1 MLKRS
6 AILLLLWGWV
16 SATILSTVTP
26 AQAAG
31 EQIQKS
37 IEKQVLLLIV
47 NRLEY
52 DDLKRMPNLQR
63 LADKGAVGLMN
74 GNTGGP
80 RTDGNAYATMALGV
94 PARVEDAHLQ
104 IHNAHE
110 QLHDLPASVTYQQVQ
125 GKRAEQGVLLVSAA
139 QLARQHS
146 KREFAGSIGA
156 LGDAL
161 KEQGLST
168 ALFGSG
174 DRGVSYFR
182 PAALITTDSSG
193 VTRYGDVGKGM
204 LTADP
209 LRPYGVRTDY
219 NAMWRAY
226 ANVRDEASLVV
237 FDLADLQRL
246 NDAAGTLEP
255 GRYVRL
261 RGQVL
266 REMDHFFGRVLQET
280 ATNRLVL
287 TVTPRV
293 SQEAADRLE
302 WLAPVVMAG
311 GSVTPQ
317 TVLTSSTT
325 RRDGIVSNLDV
336 APTVLHFLEVPQVSS
351 MIGYPLLASTGLA
364 PQAMDRLLERTV
376 WTFANRGYVLG
387 GLGVVLGLAVLAA
400 LYRVAKGRGLPASW
414 VRGLLYLGL
423 ATPLCLY
430 LLPMFR
436 AEGLWE
442 TAGAL
447 FALFL
452 LFVLIPFPILSIC
465 QTLFDRLVWLST
477 WTIGIVLYDTW
488 QGGRLAKSSVLSY
501 DPIVGARYYGVGNE
515 YMGVMV
521 GAALVL
527 FAALMQKGQTNRSLL
542 RVIGVGGGVLLTLFF
557 ASPLLGTNTG
567 GALTMAGATALGVA
581 QIRRLSL
588 GKTLML
594 VTGALG
600 GAVGILL
607 LLNQPTATPSHIG
620 MAAHQVMS
628 GGFEELTR
636 ILMRKL
642 DMVTRLF
649 TLSVGPLLV
658 LVMLG
663 VFAYALWGQK
673 GWLQSWQQRYS
684 SFFKMV
690 GALIGGAVVA
700 MLTNDSG
707 VVVAA
712 LMFLFAAIPTL
723 LIGLEQENGASLQG
737 DTPDVV
743 EIACGEDYTESMTSL
758 GSNSGLPNR

>member
-6 AILLLLWGWV
+6 AILLLVWGWV
-16 SATILSTVTP
+16 CGTILSTVSP
-26 AQAAG
+26 VQAAG
-31 EQIQKS
+31 EGIGQS
-37 IEKQVLLLIV
+37 IEKQVLLVIV

-52 DDLKRMPNLQR
+52 DDLKRMPNLKR

-80 RTDGNAYATMALGV
+80 RTDGNAYATLALGV
-94 PARVEDAHLQ
+94 PARVEEAHLQ
-104 IHNAHE
+104 IHNARE

-125 GKRAEQGVLLVSAA
+125 GKRAEQGVLLLSAA

-146 KREFAGSIGA
+146 KREFAGEIGA
-156 LGDAL
+156 LGEAM
-161 KEQGLST
+161 KEQGLT
-168 ALFGSG
+168 AALFGSG

-182 PAALITTDSSG
+182 PAALITTDKSG
-193 VTRYGDVGKGM
+193 VTQYGDVGKGM
-204 LTADP
+204 LTTDP

-226 ANVRDEASLVV
+226 GNVRDEASLVV

-246 NDAAGTLEP
+246 NDAAGEFEP

-261 RGQVL
+261 RGQIL
-266 REMDHFFGRVLQET
+266 KEIDHFFGRVVQET
-280 ATNRLVL
+280 ATDRLVV

-293 SQEAADRLE
+293 SQEAAGRQE

-336 APTVLHFLEVPQVSS
+336 APTVLHFLEVPQVPS

-364 PQAMDRLLERTV
+364 PHAIDRLLERTV
-376 WTFANRGYVLG
+376 WTFANRGVVLG
-387 GLGVVLGLAVLAA
+387 GAGVVLGLALLAA
-400 LYRVAKGRGLPASW
+400 LYRVFKGRGVPASW
-414 VRGLLYLGL
+414 VRGLLYVGL
-423 ATPLCLY
+423 AMPLCLY

-447 FALFL
+447 FALIL

-465 QTLFDRLVWLST
+465 QTLYDRLVWLAA

-515 YMGVMV
+515 YMGVV
-521 GAALVL
+521 IGAALVL
-527 FAALMQKGQTNRSLL
+527 FAALLQKGQTNRSLL

-567 GALTMAGATALGVA
+567 GALTMAGTTALGVA
-581 QIRRLSL
+581 QMRRLSL
-588 GKTLML
+588 GKTLLL
-594 VTGALG
+594 VAGALG
-600 GAVGILL
+600 GAVAILL
-607 LLNQPTATPSHIG
+607 LLNQEAATPSHIG

-628 GGFEELTR
+628 GGFVELTR
-636 ILMRKL
+636 ILTRKL

-649 TLSVGPLLV
+649 TLSAGPVVV

-663 VFAYALWGQK
+663 VFAYALWGRA
-673 GWLQSWQQRYS
+673 GWLRSWQGHYNA
-684 SFFKMV
+684 FFNMI
-690 GALIGGAVVA
+690 GSLIGGAVVA

-712 LMFLFAAIPTL
+712 LMFLFAVIPTL
-723 LIGLEQENGASLQG
+723 LIGLEQENGASLRG
-737 DTPDVV
+737 DTPDVS
-743 EIACGEDYTESMTSL
+743 ETACADD
-758 GSNSGLPNR
+758 

>member
-1 MLKRS
+1 
-6 AILLLLWGWV
+6 LLF
-16 SATILSTVTP
+16 I
-26 AQAAG
+26 
-31 EQIQKS
+31 
-37 IEKQVLLLIV
+37 

-63 LADKGAVGLMN
+63 LAHQGAIGLMN
-74 GNTGGP
+74 SNTGGP
-80 RTDGNAYATMALGV
+80 RTDGNAYATLALGV

-125 GKRAEQGVLLVSAA
+125 GKQAEQGVLLLSAA

-146 KREFAGSIGA
+146 KREFAGKIGA

-161 KEQGLST
+161 KEQGLRA

-174 DRGVSYFR
+174 DRGVGYFR

-193 VTRYGDVGKGM
+193 VTPYGDVGTNM
-204 LTADP
+204 LTSDP

-226 ANVRDEASLVV
+226 LNVRDEASLVV

-246 NDAAGTLEP
+246 NDAASGLEA

-261 RGQVL
+261 RAQIL
-266 REMDHFFGRVLQET
+266 KEIDHFFGRVVQET
-280 ATNRLVL
+280 AANRLVL
-287 TVTPRV
+287 TVTPHV

-336 APTVLHFLEVPQVSS
+336 APTVLHFLEVPHVPA
-351 MIGYPLLASTGLA
+351 MIGYPLQASTGLA
-364 PQAMDRLLERTV
+364 PQALDRLLERTV
-376 WTFANRGYVLG
+376 WTFANRGVVLG
-387 GLGVVLGLAVLAA
+387 GLGVVLGLALLAA
-400 LYRVAKGRGLPASW
+400 LYRLLKGRGLPASW
-414 VRGLLYLGL
+414 VRGLLYLVL
-423 ATPLCLY
+423 AMPLCLY

-465 QTLFDRLVWLST
+465 QTLFDRLVWLAT
-477 WTIGIVLYDTW
+477 WTIGVVLYDTW
-488 QGGRLAKSSVLSY
+488 QGGRLAESSVLSY

-527 FAALMQKGQTNRSLL
+527 FAALLQKGQTNSSVL

-581 QIRRLSL
+581 QIRHWSL
-588 GKTLML
+588 GRTLLL
-594 VTGALG
+594 VAGALG
-600 GAVGILL
+600 GAVGVLL
-607 LLNQPTATPSHIG
+607 LLNQEAAAPSHIG
-620 MAAHQVMS
+620 MAAHQVMA
-628 GGFEELTR
+628 GGFEALTR
-636 ILMRKL
+636 ILTRKL
-642 DMVTRLF
+642 DMVARLF
-649 TLSVGPLLV
+649 TLSAGPVVV

-663 VFAYALWGQK
+663 VFAYALWGRD
-673 GWLQSWQQRYS
+673 GWLLAWRQRYNA
-684 SFFKMV
+684 FFKMV

-712 LMFLFAAIPTL
+712 LMFLFAVVPTL
-723 LIGLEQENGASLQG
+723 LIGLEQENGASLGG

-743 EIACGEDYTESMTSL
+743 ETACADDQTESVTSF